1 MRDQGC
7 GCPWAHRPRGYSA
20 HRCVTTGP
28 LPGLSLGTP
37 GQGTGSTSHSPYPE
51 SPVLAVGAPVGQ
63 GRNAGDKLRTV
74 LAHSVSMTRAL
85 TDPGGPVGSVLGQG
99 VQGPPNPELQASL
112 ALWRVRA
119 GAAGGVW
126 A

>member
-1 MRDQGC
+1 M
-7 GCPWAHRPRGYSA
+7 
-20 HRCVTTGP
+20 
-28 LPGLSLGTP
+28 
-37 GQGTGSTSHSPYPE
+37 
-51 SPVLAVGAPVGQ
+51 LAVGAPVGQ

-85 TDPGGPVGSVLGQG
+85 TDPGGPVGSVLGPG